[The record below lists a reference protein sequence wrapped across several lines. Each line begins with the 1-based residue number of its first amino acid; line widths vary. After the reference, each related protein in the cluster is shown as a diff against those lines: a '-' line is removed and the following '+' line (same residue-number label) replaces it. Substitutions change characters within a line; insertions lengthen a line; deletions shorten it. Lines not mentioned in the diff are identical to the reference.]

1 MVDKIL
7 RLQIVFLFFITLLAF
22 VAYYYQDSLSDNY
35 LSITSKRG
43 YSHAFLN
50 SVSYVLLSMLAF
62 VGHMTGP
69 WIFIPFLAFALL
81 FAFCYGKRKAWPDI
95 FNMCWLLATGLC
107 LSILFFPGTVG
118 KGLLY
123 LVKQQLPPLELMLLT
138 PFFFIAF
145 LAGTFR
151 KSFVGGCTLI
161 MRRIWHVVWKISF
174 LKFINGQRK
183 NPPQKIPTPPAM
195 ETAKKGPSISKMMKG
210 TINETVKQ
218 SPIPKP
224 KGYHD
229 LVVLPVRNAPVRED
243 RPDKSYFEKI
253 IKRLEAKLQEFKIE
267 GKIINV
273 LKGPVVDTFE
283 LELGPGVKVS
293 RLISVCEDLS
303 LALYGIPL
311 RIVYPMK
318 GHSTVGV
325 EVPRVPREL
334 IYLEDVLEAREF
346 KDSLYR
352 LPLAMG
358 KNAFGHTLVVDLA
371 SMPHMLIAGA
381 TGAGKSVFLNALLVS
396 LLVKRS
402 PDQMKLILID
412 PKKLELALYT
422 KLPHLVMPV
431 ITERKQASSALRW
444 ACQEMERRY
453 CILQEFGVRNVEG
466 FNQKLKNADS
476 NLIASISTFYP
487 DNNYKL
493 PYLVIVIDEFADLV
507 LTRAGREI
515 ENNICRL
522 AAKARAAGIHLVLAT
537 QRPSV
542 DVVTGLIKSNF
553 PTRVSFRVSSSV
565 DSRTILNAQGAE
577 KLLGKGDMLFKHGV
591 DTLRVHSALVD
602 ENEIEELTGK
612 LTQLSQDF
620 DQEALDFLDSGKTS
634 ANFPSGIPTPSVE
647 TDQLVDTKYEQ
658 AVQVV
663 LQQGTASAS
672 MLQRR
677 LGVGY
682 NRAANLIE
690 MMEEKG
696 VVGPVQGSKPR
707 KVLVSSADLT

>member
-7 RLQIVFLFFITLLAF
+7 RLQIVFLFFVTLLTF
-22 VAYYYQDSLSDNY
+22 VAYYYQDSLPDNY
-35 LSITSKRG
+35 LSITSARG
-43 YSHAFLN
+43 YSYSFLN
-50 SVSYVLLSMLAF
+50 SLSYILFSSLAF
-62 VGHMTGP
+62 IGHMTGP
-69 WIFIPFLAFALL
+69 WSFIPFIVFVLF
-81 FAFCYGKRKAWPDI
+81 FAFCYGKRSAWPDI
-95 FNMCWLLATGLC
+95 FNLCWLLGAGLC
-107 LSILFFPGTVG
+107 LSVLFCPSIVG

-123 LVKQQLPPLELMLLT
+123 LVKKQLAPFELSLLAPLFVL
-138 PFFFIAF
+138 AF
-145 LAGTFR
+145 LIGSFR
-151 KSFVGGCTLI
+151 KKFLGGCALI
-161 MRRIWHVVWKISF
+161 VCYMWDLTWRRLF

-183 NPPQKIPTPPAM
+183 VLERPAPVS
-195 ETAKKGPSISKMMKG
+195 TVNKLVKNKNSPDISKMMK
-210 TINETVKQ
+210 ETMNKTEKQ
-218 SPIPKP
+218 SPALK
-224 KGYHD
+224 KYHD
-229 LVVLPVRNAPVRED
+229 LVVLPIRKTPLKED

-253 IKRLEAKLQEFKIE
+253 IKRLEAKLHEFKIE
-267 GKIINV
+267 GKIINI

-293 RLISVCEDLS
+293 RLISICEDLS

-334 IYLEDVLEAREF
+334 IYLEDVLETKQF
-346 KDSLYR
+346 KDSLFH

-358 KNAFGHTLVVDLA
+358 KNAFGETLVVDLA
-371 SMPHMLIAGA
+371 AMPHMLIAGA

-396 LLVKRS
+396 LLIKKS

-422 KLPHLVMPV
+422 KLPHLIMPV

-453 CILQEFGVRNVEG
+453 CILNEFGVRNIEG
-466 FNQKLKNADS
+466 FNQKLKMADS
-476 NLIASISTFYP
+476 NLIASISNYYP

-493 PYLVIVIDEFADLV
+493 PFLVIVIDEFADLV

-522 AAKARAAGIHLVLAT
+522 AAKARAAGIHLVIAT

-553 PTRVSFRVSSSV
+553 PTRVSFRVSTSV

-602 ENEIEELTGK
+602 ENEIEELIEK
-612 LTQLSQDF
+612 LTQLSQKF
-620 DQEALDFLDSGKTS
+620 DQEALDFLDSGKS
-634 ANFPSGIPTPSVE
+634 SEDFTPSIRSSSIE
-647 TDQLVDTKYEQ
+647 TVSTIDSKYEQ
-658 AVQVV
+658 AVQAV

-677 LGVGY
+677 LGIGY

-690 MMEEKG
+690 IMEEKG

-707 KVLVSSADLT
+707 RVLISNAELT